1 MAYVTASE
9 VRSQMRS
16 LPTTYSNTDIELNIE
31 QAETI
36 INGYL
41 NDSYDVP
48 FTPVVPEVIKTI
60 ALNLTIY
67 LITESLYSSY
77 QPNQDQYNAKRYE
90 RVMDMLKMISEGSI
104 VLEGYPITE
113 KKSGTGFDTTQEGE
127 IYFTIDPDKEL

>member
-1 MAYVTASE
+1 MAYVTASQ

-48 FTPVVPEVIKTI
+48 FNPVPQVIETI

-67 LITESLYSSY
+67 LITEALYTSY
-77 QPNQDQYNAKRYE
+77 QPNQDQYNVKRYE
-90 RVMDMLKMISEGSI
+90 RVMEMLKLISEGSI

-113 KKSGTGFDTTQEGE
+113 KKSGTGFDTTFEGE
-127 IYFTIDPDKEL
+127 IFFTIDPDKEW